1 MQIHAKLLLFY
12 LRFTF
17 CLTFPSCLVWLLPP
31 RVPGQHS
38 SFYKMVLCVG
48 ERVRNLLSLP
58 CFSVTVLIEVEF
70 IQGNLLSNYSFLW
83 PGVKGRMAHI
93 GENKEGLV
101 LSCINSTGCIPPAK
115 DFYLQRPM
123 KHWREM

>member
-1 MQIHAKLLLFY
+1 
-12 LRFTF
+12 
-17 CLTFPSCLVWLLPP
+17 
-31 RVPGQHS
+31 
-38 SFYKMVLCVG
+38 MVLCVG
-48 ERVRNLLSLP
+48 ERVPNLLSLP

-101 LSCINSTGCIPPAK
+101 LSCINSTGYIPPAK

-123 KHWREM
+123 KH